1 MKIEISL
8 LDSQRFD
15 IKVAKAVEFNA
26 ADLGDIEAYCISNDI
41 DLLIARVS
49 TNEISVAQDLEKLG
63 HRLMDT
69 LVYYK
74 FDYAKKPA
82 PQNVTPF
89 VIRNVSGNIDY
100 ALEVSSVA
108 GEAFA
113 GYFGHYHADSK
124 LDRKVSDSIYSDWAY
139 RSTIDSSVANAVL
152 GAFIED
158 KITGFITLRIN
169 SEGYGELALNGV
181 SPVFQKRGLY
191 RALVLSGMEWLH
203 QSGLDQIFVSTQINN
218 ISVQKVWTRLGFEM
232 DHSFYTFHKWFK

>member
-1 MKIEISL
+1 M
-8 LDSQRFD
+8 
-15 IKVAKAVEFNA
+15 
-26 ADLGDIEAYCISNDI
+26 
-41 DLLIARVS
+41 IARVS

-158 KITGFITLRIN
+158 KITGFITLRITRKDTA
-169 SEGYGELALNGV
+169 SWH
-181 SPVFQKRGLY
+181 SMVFLRFQTGLY
-191 RALVLSGMEWLH
+191 RALVLSGMEWH
-203 QSGLDQIFVSTQINN
+203 TSQDGPIFVSTQINN
-218 ISVQKVWTRLGFEM
+218 ISVQKYGQIRL
-232 DHSFYTFHKWFK
+232 

>member
-41 DLLIARVS
+41 DLLIARFRQTKFRS
-49 TNEISVAQDLEKLG
+49 LGSRKARAQI
-63 HRLMDT
+63 MDT

-218 ISVQKVWTRLGFEM
+218 ISAQKVWTRLGFEM